1 MRLRSTAG
9 GKRGRGFFIFL
20 AFLVVPREV
29 TVLTETLG
37 IVHLVRMLATPCPF
51 GLCASVV
58 TPAAHVLREMP
69 PMPVRTPACA
79 RWILL
84 LAVGFEQV
92 GDAAHRSTFDFLD
105 AFLVIRLGCKHPHFH
120 FFFVHGRPSR
130 RVSDWDGKSV
140 FGLLQVCSRRQRHLF
155 RLQRAQ
161 DALLGRLLSPE
172 TLHLVLQWRPHR
184 LAAFLGLAHR
194 TQSKGIET

>member
-1 MRLRSTAG
+1 MDSLFFAPLSLPNVLLLCSVRVRLRTTAG
-9 GKRGRGFFIFL
+9 GRRGRGFFIFL

-51 GLCASVV
+51 GLRASVV
-58 TPAAHVLREMP
+58 TAAAHVLRKMP
-69 PMPVRTPACA
+69 PMPVRTSARA

-92 GDAAHRSTFDFLD
+92 GDAAHRSTFDFLG
-105 AFLVIRLGCKHPHFH
+105 AFLVIPFACEHLHFH

-130 RVSDWDGKSV
+130 SVSD
-140 FGLLQVCSRRQRHLF
+140 
-155 RLQRAQ
+155 
-161 DALLGRLLSPE
+161 
-172 TLHLVLQWRPHR
+172 
-184 LAAFLGLAHR
+184 
-194 TQSKGIET
+194 